1 IYNYGVTLRAFPS
14 AAARAGRGGGARP
27 PPHCESVEN
36 EGEMRVG
43 AMGLVFSKLRVKDSD
58 KAVLAADLTEKAD
71 MALSFD
77 VFMGWISKKEN

>member
-1 IYNYGVTLRAFPS
+1 
-14 AAARAGRGGGARP
+14 
-27 PPHCESVEN
+27 
-36 EGEMRVG
+36 MRVG